1 MKDFSSLIKDP
12 MNNKEELTFY
22 FEHLLS
28 DQIELED
35 QEKML
40 VNINDEGINE
50 YVLSCLSN
58 VLMNRLESINIPDDN
73 YIDTCG
79 TGGTNLNIFN
89 CSTISSFVIAE
100 AGGKVLKHGNKA
112 ITSKSGSADF
122 LQRSGINLDLDLN
135 KILSIY
141 TTLNIGFLFAPNFHK
156 SIRYVAE
163 ARKNIGK
170 RTIFNVIGPLVNPL
184 HPKFQIIG
192 TSSEDLHDPIS
203 KVLQKKGIEHGI
215 VVTSN
220 DGIDEFSITNTSK
233 VTEIKRGKIK
243 KWTFDPESYGIKC
256 GNLAEI
262 QCNTGEEAY
271 LLGVDVLNGKRCA
284 ASEMVAINSGVAL
297 YMLNLVETINDGIIK
312 SKSIL
317 NSGRTLLLLNRF
329 ATLSKS

>member
-1 MKDFSSLIKDP
+1 M
-12 MNNKEELTFY
+12 
-22 FEHLLS
+22 
-28 DQIELED
+28 
-35 QEKML
+35 
-40 VNINDEGINE
+40 
-50 YVLSCLSN
+50 
-58 VLMNRLESINIPDDN
+58 
-73 YIDTCG
+73 
-79 TGGTNLNIFN
+79 
-89 CSTISSFVIAE
+89 
-100 AGGKVLKHGNKA
+100 
-112 ITSKSGSADF
+112 
-122 LQRSGINLDLDLN
+122 
-135 KILSIY
+135 
-141 TTLNIGFLFAPNFHK
+141 
-156 SIRYVAE
+156 
-163 ARKNIGK
+163 
-170 RTIFNVIGPLVNPL
+170 

-220 DGIDEFSITNTSK
+220 DGIDEFSITDTSK
-233 VTEIKRGKIK
+233 VTEIKRGEIK

-256 GNLAEI
+256 DNLAEI

-329 ATLSKS
+329 ATLSKSWMS